1 MSLKKSFAHQ
11 QIAAIT
17 STKWQHLKC
26 SRIILTFQVFKKVF
40 LERLVLPKLAVIMNN
55 GETNFKKNIFAQIFW
70 EFFIKKRLQH
80 SFFPMNIAKFI
91 RTPFL

>member
-1 MSLKKSFAHQ
+1 MF
-11 QIAAIT
+11 
-17 STKWQHLKC
+17 
-26 SRIILTFQVFKKVF
+26 
-40 LERLVLPKLAVIMNN
+40 PKLAVIMIN
-55 GETNFKKNIFAQIFW
+55 GEANFKKNIFAQIFW